1 MPIITCKPF
10 TKTNKTLIYSGPN
23 IFQTI
28 GIAIE
33 RNTTKIEI
41 SWGAAEQMERKSE
54 KSNS

>member
-1 MPIITCKPF
+1 M
-10 TKTNKTLIYSGPN
+10 
-23 IFQTI
+23 I
-28 GIAIE
+28 GIVIE